1 MDSLLGLD
9 HLENKAKKIIPSKLD
24 FTTYCRRQD
33 KSRETWKPT
42 SNKDSVN
49 TLTS

>member
-9 HLENKAKKIIPSKLD
+9 HLENKAKKKNPSKLD
-24 FTTYCRRQD
+24 FTKYCRWQD
-33 KSRETWKPT
+33 KSRETRKPT